1 MSYRSQINNLN
12 LHLKTLEKEEQTKP
26 KASRRKKIIKIRAE
40 IDENENRETI
50 ERKTKSM
57 NQK

>member
-1 MSYRSQINNLN
+1 MIYRSQINNLN
-12 LHLKTLEKEEQTKP
+12 FHLKTLEKEEQTKP
-26 KASRRKKIIKIRAE
+26 KASRRKKTIKIRAE

-50 ERKTKSM
+50 ERKIKSM

>member
-1 MSYRSQINNLN
+1 MIYRSQINNLN
-12 LHLKTLEKEEQTKP
+12 FHLKTLEKEEQTKP
-26 KASRRKKIIKIRAE
+26 KASRRKKIIKIRAG

-50 ERKTKSM
+50 ERKIKSM

>member
-1 MSYRSQINNLN
+1 MIYRSQINNLHF
-12 LHLKTLEKEEQTKP
+12 HLKTLEKEEQTKP

-50 ERKTKSM
+50 EKQ
-57 NQK
+57 NQ